1 MYQRLT
7 PRPIGFVLALFH
19 HRRLSS
25 FGFTDCW
32 AVSSRPTPHAPRSL
46 GFAVAATRRARYRT
60 PPPGKGSTCYEM
72 LRFSGFFENS
82 GNLVSTQVL
91 SSQDCRLFGPGH
103 ALAAF

>member
-1 MYQRLT
+1 M
-7 PRPIGFVLALFH
+7 PFVLALFH
-19 HRRLSS
+19 HRQLPS

-82 GNLVSTQVL
+82 GNLVSTQVPSSKSLGYL
-91 SSQDCRLFGPGH
+91 SLGMHWRHFDVT
-103 ALAAF
+103 A